1 MAVSFVEISGTL
13 EQMRQLLAVDGM
25 EVMIHS
31 ASQIAPDRWRVE
43 AYPTQAAIAAVQGLG
58 ATVTVIRTEDE
69 VTAQLEAG
77 WAGVDEPPIA

>member
-1 MAVSFVEISGTL
+1 MAVSFVEITGTL
-13 EQMRQLLAVDGM
+13 EQMGQLLAIDGM

-31 ASQIAPDRWRVE
+31 AAQLPGDRWRVE
-43 AYPTQAAIAAVQGLG
+43 AYPTQAAIAAVRALG

-69 VTAQLEAG
+69 VTAQLDAG